1 MGRLD
6 GKVAIVTGGSQGL
19 GASAA
24 EAMVREGAKV
34 AVASR
39 NLEALEQ
46 VATRLGPNALPVQL
60 DVTDHAQW
68 EQAVAATVETFGHLD
83 CLVNNAGI
91 ANFNH
96 IEDYTVEQWQQAID
110 VNLNSVFYGTKAALP
125 ALKRSSGGS
134 IINVSSVAGFRAAPN
149 LPGYVTTKFAVRG
162 LTKSVALDL
171 GAYAIRVNS
180 IHPGAFHTPL
190 TEGLDMS
197 QRHVA
202 LKRGGEPW
210 EFANLVVFLASDE
223 APFLTGAEIAIDG
236 GEAAGRMKY

>member
-1 MGRLD
+1 MARLD
-6 GKVAIVTGGSQGL
+6 GKVALVTGGSQGL
-19 GASAA
+19 GESAA
-24 EAMVREGAKV
+24 EALVREGAKV

-39 NLEALEQ
+39 SLAALER
-46 VATRLGPNALPVQL
+46 VAERLGPNAIAVSL
-60 DVTDHAQW
+60 DVTDYEQW
-68 EQAVAATVETFGHLD
+68 ERAVATTVEAFGGLD
-83 CLVNNAGI
+83 CLVSNAGI

-96 IEDYTVEQWQQAID
+96 IEDYTIEQWSTALD

-125 ALKRSSGGS
+125 ELKKSSGGS

-171 GAYAIRVNS
+171 GKYAIRVNS
-180 IHPGAFHTPL
+180 VHPGAFHTPL
-190 TEGLDMS
+190 TDGLDMS

-202 LKRGGEPW
+202 LRRGGEPW

-236 GEAAGRMKY
+236 GEAAGRMKG